1 MAPTREA
8 TVRPKA
14 SFSFTVA
21 LMGILLVGS
30 LAVLVLAGL
39 TLARSRVQ
47 HLGRAEI
54 NAQNLCLVLGE
65 NLTGFYEKS
74 DLQLLALA
82 DEVERQLASGALDA
96 SCLDAYIE
104 RSRLQIPILDGFRRI
119 SAQGKIHHG
128 TDVKPGY
135 PIDVSDREYFR
146 RLRDEADPGLVISK
160 PILSRITGRWE
171 IILARRVRGRDGV
184 FGGAVTGAITLEGL
198 TRLFTS
204 LNLGQEGS
212 ISLRDSDLAIIVR
225 QTRLAKPSLPL
236 GESFAFPELQAQ
248 LKSGRSQGSF
258 TTASPVDHIERIYAY
273 RQIRGGTQLLMVGLG
288 KQEALADWNR
298 EVHQTLAFAALF
310 LLLILTC
317 SWLVHRSWRKQAEVA
332 AKLLAEE
339 AEFRCIFEHSREGIF
354 QVELDG
360 TILSLNPAFARMWGY
375 ASPEEMALEV
385 RSFEYLDCVRP
396 EDRDRLKRM
405 LRESGQFVDLEMPC
419 RRKDGGLFW
428 VLANAHLFPGS
439 EGGSACCEG
448 MILDITERKRAEEER
463 EGLILALQNA
473 MADVKALSGLLPI
486 CSSCKKI
493 RDDQGYWNHLETYI
507 SSHSDA
513 NFTHGICP
521 DCAREFFPEAFARK
535 DTTSE

>member
-1 MAPTREA
+1 VATPREA
-8 TVRPKA
+8 KVRPRA
-14 SFSFTVA
+14 SFTFTLA
-21 LMGILLVGS
+21 LIGILLVGS

-39 TLARSRVQ
+39 ALARSRAQ

-65 NLTGFYEKS
+65 NLTGFYEKC
-74 DLQLLALA
+74 DLQLQALA

-96 SCLDAYIE
+96 SCLDAYFE

-119 SAQGKIHHG
+119 SAQGMIHHG
-128 TDVKPGY
+128 TDVKPGF

-146 RLRDEADPGLVISK
+146 RLRVEADPGLVISK

-171 IILARRVRGRDGV
+171 IILARRVRGRDGA
-184 FGGAVTGAITLEGL
+184 FGGGVTGAITLEGL
-198 TRLFTS
+198 TRLFTA
-204 LNLGQEGS
+204 LNIGQESS

-225 QTRLAKPSLPL
+225 QTRLAKPSIPQ

-248 LKSGRSQGSF
+248 LKSGRAQGKF
-258 TTASPVDHIERIYAY
+258 TTVSPVDHLERIYAY
-273 RQIRGGTQLLMVGLG
+273 RQIRGGAQLLMVGLG

-298 EVHQTLAFAALF
+298 EAHQTLAFAALF

-332 AKLLAEE
+332 AELLAEE
-339 AEFRCIFEHSREGIF
+339 AKFRSIFEHSREGIF

-360 TILSLNPAFARMWGY
+360 SILSLNQAFARMWGY
-375 ASPEEMALEV
+375 ASPEEMTSEV
-385 RSFEYLDCVRP
+385 KSFERLDCARP
-396 EDRDRLKRM
+396 EDRDHLKKM
-405 LRESGQFVDLEMPC
+405 LHESGQFSDLEMPC
-419 RRKDGGLFW
+419 RRRDGSLFW
-428 VLANAHLFPGS
+428 VLANAHLFPS
-439 EGGSACCEG
+439 PEGGFPCCEG
-448 MILDITERKRAEEER
+448 VILDITERKKAEEER

-473 MADVKALSGLLPI
+473 MADVKALTGLLPI

-521 DCAREFFPEAFARK
+521 DCAREFFPELFEGRDAASK
-535 DTTSE
+535 